1 MRNIETLISAQ
12 YIVPVRPRGEVL
24 HDGAVAVDKGHIVGV
39 MPRLQ
44 ALEKFRAEEQVHLA
58 RHILLP
64 GLINAHTHSPM
75 SLFKGVGGGLP
86 MRRWLHEC
94 IFPLERDFLTPQ
106 FVRDGAELAIAEM
119 IRGGATCFNDMYYF
133 PEDIID
139 VACHARIRICCG
151 LTVLEFATAYAAGAD
166 EYIGKGLEVRDQYK
180 DDGRVHFMFAP
191 HAPYTVS
198 DKTLMRI
205 RTYSDELNLPVH
217 IHLHETAG
225 EIADSIKEFGV
236 RPMARLDQ
244 LGLVTPALRA
254 VHMTQLTEEEI
265 ALLAERNAQ
274 VLHCPESNMKLASGI
289 CPVRALLEHGVNVA
303 LGTDSAASNDDLDIL
318 GEMRTAALLAGVA
331 GGDGSGGGGKGVGNN
346 NNGDGSSNDGNSGN
360 GDSANG
366 SGGSGD
372 NAVFN
377 PATALEMATING
389 ATALGLGEVV
399 GSIEKGKAA
408 DFAAVQ
414 CDSIEAVPVYDAI
427 GHLVYSASRSEV
439 SDVWIAGQRV
449 LRDRVLTTI
458 DEQALLKKSAGWRRK
473 IAVAAAR
480 VRQPTQPTQ

>member
-1 MRNIETLISAQ
+1 MRNIETLISALH
-12 YIVPVRPRGEVL
+12 IVPVRPRGEVL

-58 RHILLP
+58 HHILLP

-86 MRRWLHEC
+86 MQRWLHEC

-151 LTVLEFATAYAAGAD
+151 LTVLEFATAYAADAD

-225 EIADSIKEFGV
+225 EIADSIAEFGV

-254 VHMTQLTEEEI
+254 VHLTQLTEEEI

-274 VLHCPESNMKLASGI
+274 VLHCPESNMKLASGV
-289 CPVRALLEHGVNVA
+289 CPVQALLKHGVNVA
-303 LGTDSAASNDDLDIL
+303 LGTDGAASNDDLDIL

-331 GGDGSGGGGKGVGNN
+331 GGIGGGVGNGVGGSGKSAGNNAN
-346 NNGDGSSNDGNSGN
+346 NNG
-360 GDSANG
+360 
-366 SGGSGD
+366 GGSGNSDTGDSD
-372 NAVFN
+372 NIFN
-377 PATALEMATING
+377 PFTALEMATING

-408 DFAAVQ
+408 DFAAVR
-414 CDSIEAVPVYDAI
+414 CDGIEAVPVYDAV

-458 DEQALLKKSAGWRRK
+458 DAQALLKKSAVWRRK

-480 VRQPTQPTQ
+480 TRQPAQ